1 MQEHERMVIHRGGDV
16 LGNTQH
22 RTQQNNGNRT
32 ETVVKYNRIK
42 GSAKER

>member
-1 MQEHERMVIHRGGDV
+1 MQEHDGMVIHRGGDV

-22 RTQQNNGNRT
+22 KTQQNDGNRT
-32 ETVVKYNRIK
+32 EMIAKYNRIK